1 MVQFSWFAFLPYVF
15 RQESE
20 GFTFRGC
27 PIRKSPDQSLLT
39 TPRGL
44 SQLATSFI
52 AGFRQGIHQTPLSC
66 LATDQ
71 IVKEQIFG
79 DFANKYYTPY
89 SFFLSNTFVY
99 PYLPVICSYLLPPCR
114 TRTITYTQ
122 LTPD

>member
-52 AGFRQGIHQTPLSC
+52 AGFRQGIHQTPLIAW
-66 LATDQ
+66 LQ
-71 IVKEQIFG
+71 IK
-79 DFANKYYTPY
+79 
-89 SFFLSNTFVY
+89 LSKNRF
-99 PYLPVICSYLLPPCR
+99 S
-114 TRTITYTQ
+114 
-122 LTPD
+122 

>member
-71 IVKEQIFG
+71 IVKEQV
-79 DFANKYYTPY
+79 
-89 SFFLSNTFVY
+89 FLSVF
-99 PYLPVICSYLLPPCR
+99 PFCK
-114 TRTITYTQ
+114 
-122 LTPD
+122 

>member
-71 IVKEQIFG
+71 IVKEQVFSFCKQIL
-79 DFANKYYTPY
+79 YPLL
-89 SFFLSNTFVY
+89 FFLVKCCAR
-99 PYLPVICSYLLPPCR
+99 LPVPAMFSYRPPK
-114 TRTITYTQ
+114 
-122 LTPD
+122 

>member
-20 GFTFRGC
+20 GFAFRGC

-71 IVKEQIFG
+71 IVKEQVSLNFKFFH
-79 DFANKYYTPY
+79 FANKYYT
-89 SFFLSNTFVY
+89 STLFSCQIY
-99 PYLPVICSYLLPPCR
+99 PG
-114 TRTITYTQ
+114 TRAIA
-122 LTPD
+122 PRN